1 MAQAGTFHRTSTGAE
16 ADAIARE
23 VRAYGGKF
31 AAYNV
36 IAAYADMAAA
46 KSAVDALQIS
56 GIEAANIALL
66 GGRAT
71 EAEMQTAADQTRA
84 SDRNMTRDI
93 ATRAVTGLIVG
104 AVAGLALGGLLY
116 ALFDIG
122 VAASLIAGVIIGG
135 TVGAVAS
142 AMWSL
147 NTRSE
152 LAELPYR
159 PVAPGHVLVGVRS
172 EQASDVDRGES
183 VLSSHQ
189 PLAVHRYDRRGR
201 FVAG

>member
-1 MAQAGTFHRTSTGAE
+1 MAHAGTFHRTSTVTEAE
-16 ADAIARE
+16 AMARE
-23 VRAYGGKF
+23 VRAYGGTF
-31 AAYNV
+31 ADYNV

-46 KSAVDALQIS
+46 KSAVDALQVS

-71 EAEMQTAADQTRA
+71 EAEMQTAPDETRA
-84 SDRNMTRDI
+84 SDRSMTRDI

-172 EQASDVDRGES
+172 EQASDVDRSES

-201 FVAG
+201 SVAG